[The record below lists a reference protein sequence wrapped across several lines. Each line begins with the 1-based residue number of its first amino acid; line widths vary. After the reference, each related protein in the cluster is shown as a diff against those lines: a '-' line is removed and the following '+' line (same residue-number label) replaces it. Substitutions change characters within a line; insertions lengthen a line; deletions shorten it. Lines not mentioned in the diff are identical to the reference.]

1 MSTHASAATK
11 LKIVKAHEAGN
22 SITHLSNIF
31 KYHRNTISGW
41 LKEFREKGKKA
52 FIGGTIE
59 TRGRPSKICTSSE
72 EELFEILKEPATEY
86 GFENDLWTTKRI
98 QNVCSSELGLRL
110 SRMAIWRFLS
120 RAEYSFKKVQ
130 KEYYEVDKDKQ
141 SEWKKKVIPKIKKLV
156 KEKRAILYFE
166 DESSIQLSPVMG
178 KSWGPIGE
186 KIKHKVTGNKGSLSA
201 ISAISSD
208 GRLFFEVHD
217 QGKRFNSSDIIAF
230 LIKLLKEH
238 KRRHLVVVM
247 DRATC
252 HTSKMVKKFIASQKR
267 LHVFWLPPRS
277 PEFNPDEGVWAHLKN
292 HSLKS
297 HKESN
302 TKSLK
307 KLSKKKLRQ
316 LAKNTEKVKGIFYS
330 CENASLYV

>member
-1 MSTHASAATK
+1 MSTHASAETK
-11 LKIVKAHEAGN
+11 LKVVKAYESGN
-22 SITHLSNIF
+22 SIAHLSNVF

-41 LKEFREKGKKA
+41 LKEFREKGKDA
-52 FIGGTIE
+52 FIQERPE
-59 TRGRPSKICTSSE
+59 TRGRHSKIDSSFE
-72 EELFEILKEPATEY
+72 VDLFEILKEPATAY

-98 QNVCSSELGLRL
+98 QSVCSIELGLKV
-110 SRMAIWRFLS
+110 SRMAIWRLLS
-120 RAEYSFKKVQ
+120 HAKYSFKKVQ

-186 KIKHKVTGNKGSLSA
+186 KIKHKVTGNRGSLSA

-208 GRLFFEVHD
+208 GRLIFEVHD
-217 QGKRFNSSDIIAF
+217 QGKRFNSADIIAF
-230 LIKLLKEH
+230 LTKLLLEH
-238 KRRHLVVVM
+238 KRRHLVIVM

-252 HTSKMVKKFIASQKR
+252 HTSKVVEKFIDSQKR
-267 LHVFWLPPRS
+267 LHVFFLPPRS

-297 HKESN
+297 HKESS
-302 TKSLK
+302 TKGLK

-316 LAKNTEKVKGIFYS
+316 LAKNPEKVKGIFHR
-330 CENASLYV
+330 CENASLYF